1 MAHNDLSLSDARYGR
16 RRRLSLQDVLSW
28 LMVLIV
34 VLAASAGFSLDHLL
48 PIVP

>member
-1 MAHNDLSLSDARYGR
+1 MAHNYLSLRNAAYGR
-16 RRRLSLQDVLSW
+16 RRRVSLQDVLSW

>member
-1 MAHNDLSLSDARYGR
+1 MAHNDLSLGDARYGR
-16 RRRLSLQDVLSW
+16 RHRLTLQDVLSW

>member
-1 MAHNDLSLSDARYGR
+1 MAHNSLSLSDTRYTR
-16 RRRLSLQDVLSW
+16 RRRLSPQDVLSW

-48 PIVP
+48 PIFP